1 MRNLVKISVL
11 AMFMSVC
18 FVLGAARSARA
29 DLDDMFD
36 QNGDQRANRWKQAKE
51 HKNKDKGKHKEPR
64 EEFLHNAPPLP
75 TILAAD
81 ENHACACGTCSHP
94 LQTYF
99 SYLSIWVTDYD
110 SLSPNDSG
118 AFTSMATFARAVGSD
133 QWEDARDVW
142 GVYYV
147 CYGYGGPHD
156 QKESVKHS
164 CGVQVHDHVDEEWQL
179 AGYGKASGGSKTKTD
194 SSTETNTELSGKAD
208 VTATGGAATGTPAGG
223 SVTGTATGSASGSRK
238 THSRSDTQ
246 SYSEGDYTFDWKM
259 MSHDCTSKPCGCGTL
274 QESTTTTST
283 PTVPTDKSKNTDKPG
298 GETPK
303 TTTPGNEPKPQNVD
317 KQPNIERQPSEQS
330 YVPSGTYVIQVDG
343 DEFTPTNPLAT
354 YEIVSEDGERKQTK
368 AGETVN
374 LKKVAGVLATVG
386 TTTYLISNHRSG
398 NTPLLNPQGVYDN
411 VKVDQPMAFKTAAN
425 TNSVQLEGVTPQGAK
440 TTIPTCEL
448 GKTED
453 GKIFA
458 TPQAQ
463 QIPPTELKV
472 VEDEKPVGE
481 VQGYVWVTS
490 SGDKTEFRNERP
502 GTKNLRFTRR
512 GKGPAQ
518 TVEIRSSTPLES
530 VKGGEILSR
539 TGNTARVRVPE
550 GADRKLDATIKLAP
564 GQKAVVSILEVE

>member
-1 MRNLVKISVL
+1 MNQ
-11 AMFMSVC
+11 
-18 FVLGAARSARA
+18 SAQA
-29 DLDDMFD
+29 DLDDLFD
-36 QNGDQRANRWKQAKE
+36 HDESDRDKAWKQATE
-51 HKNKDKGKHKEPR
+51 HKNKDKSKHKEPR
-64 EEFLHNAPPLP
+64 EEFLHRAPAMP
-75 TILAAD
+75 TMLAAD

-110 SLSPNDSG
+110 WLGPNDKG
-118 AFTSMATFARAVGSD
+118 AFTSMATFARAVGSSD
-133 QWEDARDVW
+133 WSDARDVW
-142 GVYYV
+142 GVYYA

-156 QKESVKHS
+156 EKDSVKHS
-164 CGVQVHDHVDEEWQL
+164 CGAQVHDHVDEGWQL
-179 AGYGKASGGSKTKTD
+179 VGYGKASGGSKTKTT

-208 VTATGGAATGTPAGG
+208 ITATGGAATGTPAGG
-223 SVTGTATGSASGSRK
+223 SVTGTATGSASGNWK
-238 THSRSDTQ
+238 THSRSDKQ

-259 MSHDCTSKPCGCGTL
+259 MGHDCTTKPCGCGTL
-274 QESTTTTST
+274 QETTPTPT

-303 TTTPGNEPKPQNVD
+303 KSSPGNDPKPQNVD

-398 NTPLLNPQGVYDN
+398 NTPLLNTQGVYDN
-411 VKVDQPMAFKTAAN
+411 VKVDQPMAFKTGAN
-425 TNSVQLEGVTPQGAK
+425 THSVALEGVTPQGAK

-458 TPQAQ
+458 TSPAQ

-490 SGDKTEFRNERP
+490 SGNETEFRHERP